1 MTPVDSHVDSPA
13 DVEVTEDIAADP
25 VEVWRLVSD
34 VTRMGSWSP
43 ETTSCRWIGGATGP
57 AVGARFRGTNK
68 RGPLLWQ
75 TTCTVTAAE
84 PGRRFAFD
92 VTFGPAA
99 IATWSYDIE
108 PAAGGCVVTESWSD
122 RRAGAMRLASMPVMG
137 IRDRAAH
144 NRRGMVA
151 TLAALKAAAEARP

>member
-1 MTPVDSHVDSPA
+1 VA
-13 DVEVTEDIAADP
+13 DVVVTEEVAASPDT
-25 VEVWRLVSD
+25 VYAMVSD

-43 ETTSCRWIGGATGP
+43 ETTACRWIGGATGP
-57 AVGARFRGTNK
+57 AVGVRFRGTNK

-92 VTFGPAA
+92 VAFGPAA
-99 IATWSYDIE
+99 VASWAYDIE
-108 PAAGGCVVTESWSD
+108 PVEGGCVVTESWSD
-122 RRAGAMRLASMPVMG
+122 RRVGAMRVASMPVMG

-151 TLAALKAAAEARP
+151 TLAALKATAELTGRPEDLTT

>member
-1 MTPVDSHVDSPA
+1 MA
-13 DVEVTEDIAADP
+13 DVEVSEDVAATPDA
-25 VEVWRLVSD
+25 VYAMVSD

-43 ETTSCRWIGGATGP
+43 ETTSCRWLGGATGP

-92 VTFGPAA
+92 VTFGPAP
-99 IATWSYDIE
+99 ISSWSYDLE
-108 PAAGGCVVTESWSD
+108 PIGDGGTRVTESWSD
-122 RRAGAMRLASMPVMG
+122 RRHAAMRLASVPAMG

-144 NRRGMVA
+144 NRRRMQA
-151 TLAALKAAAEARP
+151 TLAALKSAAGQA